1 MKARGTP
8 PEDRGLETEIDRLYQ
23 LPLAEFTSARNE
35 LAKRSGKRSAEIKA
49 LAKPPVAAWA
59 VNQLYWHRRPEY
71 DALVD
76 AAQQLRRAHTAV
88 LGGKAGDVR
97 GAGKAHE
104 ERVSA
109 SLDAV
114 LEILNEAGHAVGDTM
129 RQPILTTLRAL
140 PADTPGRLTRTLQPG
155 GFEALAG
162 LSIRG
167 HKPTQFP
174 SQGPTQTNTVLAKAP
189 PARGPAH
196 GKANARDVK
205 ALAKAREGVTSA
217 TRALKQAEHAA
228 QREEFERARAVRDTD
243 QAARAAAKAREALEE
258 AEGAVRAADAA
269 EAAARRKR
277 EAAERRAQ
285 QAEEAVEASRSRLE
299 TAQKEF
305 DAIKG

>member
-1 MKARGTP
+1 MKAREAP
-8 PEDRGLETEIDRLYQ
+8 PENRGLDGEIDRLYQ
-23 LPLAEFTSARNE
+23 LPLEEFTAARNA
-35 LAKRSGKRSAEIKA
+35 LAKQAGKRSAEMKA

-76 AAQQLRRAHTAV
+76 AAQQVRRAHAAV

-97 GAGKAHE
+97 GAGKEHE
-104 ERVSA
+104 TRVTGA
-109 SLDAV
+109 LDAV
-114 LEILNEAGHAVGDTM
+114 LEILNEAGQPVSDTM

-167 HKPTQFP
+167 VKVPHP
-174 SQGPTQTNTVLAKAP
+174 P
-189 PARGPAH
+189 PAKGSSKPAAEADR
-196 GKANARDVK
+196 GKASARDTK
-205 ALAKAREGVTSA
+205 ALAKARETVTTA

-228 QREEFERARAVRDTD
+228 QREEFERARAVRDADHAT
-243 QAARAAAKAREALEE
+243 RAVAKAREALDE
-258 AEGAVRAADAA
+258 AERDLRAA
-269 EAAARRKR
+269 EAAETAAGRKK

-285 QAEEAVEASRSRLE
+285 QAEQAVDTSRLRLE
-299 TAQKEF
+299 AAQGEL
-305 DAIKG
+305 DSIKG